1 MKPILFVH
9 VPKAAGSTIYK
20 SFNLERVT
28 KHATLN
34 YLQIK
39 DEIDVDGCWIIGT
52 VRNPWQRIF
61 SLWNWTCSLA
71 NPKHGLD
78 WKEWLYDSPLVGY
91 HYRDELNNNPLKQV
105 NYFIDMNGKIKY
117 NEIIRAEHLEKDV
130 WKSTRLNGVSTN
142 HYAGGISGTSIG
154 WRDHYDEE
162 DVEYVREQSKW
173 EIDTFGYKFE
183 ETE

>member
-1 MKPILFVH
+1 
-9 VPKAAGSTIYK
+9 
-20 SFNLERVT
+20 
-28 KHATLN
+28 
-34 YLQIK
+34 
-39 DEIDVDGCWIIGT
+39 
-52 VRNPWQRIF
+52 
-61 SLWNWTCSLA
+61 
-71 NPKHGLD
+71 
-78 WKEWLYDSPLVGY
+78 
-91 HYRDELNNNPLKQV
+91 
-105 NYFIDMNGKIKY
+105 MNGKIKY
-117 NEIIRAEHLEKDV
+117 DEIIRAEHLEKDV